1 MPPVVRLAPV
11 TSANRPLLLALVLP
25 AEQQD
30 FVASNAESLDE
41 ADQNPACVPFAVTAD
56 GAVVGFAMYA
66 LDPDDGNYWV
76 YRLMVDQRHQ
86 RRGIG
91 RAALAQLITL
101 MSALPNCPRIILGVD
116 PANFA
121 ARALYESLGFKATGE
136 TTEGEDV
143 MQLTLTANQT

>member
-56 GAVVGFAMYA
+56 GAVVGFAMA
-66 LDPDDGNYWV
+66 PGP
-76 YRLMVDQRHQ
+76 
-86 RRGIG
+86 
-91 RAALAQLITL
+91 RA
-101 MSALPNCPRIILGVD
+101 C
-116 PANFA
+116 
-121 ARALYESLGFKATGE
+121 
-136 TTEGEDV
+136 
-143 MQLTLTANQT
+143 